1 MIGVTCLVVVALGV
15 VNSVRRVRDRGEA
28 RQRSAIG
35 AHLDAIDA
43 AESSGDFD
51 RALAEAET
59 VLELAATTGI
69 APPADLA
76 ACRENLA
83 RRAAT
88 LRLDAVGP
96 MPPAQS
102 VPLLARLRE
111 QAVEDPALSAL
122 KGRIA
127 DALTDAARRLAE
139 SQLETASHLLESGRA
154 GESLDALR
162 RVRESVVRYVPTGAT
177 ALRLH
182 AEIDGLVSRIA
193 AGHGLIVELSRGSR
207 YYLGSPL
214 DYERGLVAMAADALQ
229 RRGYVP
235 TPPEASWAAIW
246 LEEAPNRLTV
256 EVHEEPTPYAT
267 SSALN
272 ATRVDGSL
280 TLRRGRRT
288 LWQGHASVRTRM
300 PPPGLPAYLAT
311 RYATATRRDLAA
323 ERQLQQDAL
332 NALAE
337 RIAPQLGGLPP
348 SAVEPRSPSS

>member
-1 MIGVTCLVVVALGV
+1 M
-15 VNSVRRVRDRGEA
+15 
-28 RQRSAIG
+28 
-35 AHLDAIDA
+35 
-43 AESSGDFD
+43 
-51 RALAEAET
+51 

-69 APPADLA
+69 APPADLDA
-76 ACRENLA
+76 RRENLA
-83 RRAAT
+83 RQAAT
-88 LRLDAVGP
+88 LRLDAVGS

-102 VPLLARLRE
+102 VPLLARLKE
-111 QAVEDPALSAL
+111 QAIEDPALSAL

-127 DALTDAARRLAE
+127 DALADAARRLVE
-139 SQLETASHLLESGRA
+139 SQLETAAHLLDSGQ
-154 GESLDALR
+154 GVESLDALR
-162 RVRESVVRYVPTGAT
+162 RVRESVLQYVPKGAT

-182 AEIDGLVSRIA
+182 AEIDGLASRIA

-207 YYLGSPL
+207 YYLGSSL
-214 DYERGLVAMAADALQ
+214 DYERGLVAMATDALQ

-246 LEEAPNRLTV
+246 LRKAPNRLTV
-256 EVHEEPTPYAT
+256 EVYEEPTPYAT

-280 TLRRGRRT
+280 VLRREGRT
-288 LWQGHASVRTRM
+288 VWQGHASVRTRM

-332 NALAE
+332 TALAE

-348 SAVEPRSPSS
+348 PTIEPRSPSS